1 LEIFKYLIKLLLL
14 IRKKERLNNMKLYSK
29 YFNKY
34 KLPFLIAVFCVV
46 CEAICDLLGPT
57 LMSNIINTGI
67 EQGALYKVY
76 YWGILM
82 LLVTAIGACFA
93 VTRNILASKV
103 SQRMGAEL
111 RYDLFEKIISFSE
124 VSADKIE
131 SGSLITRMTNDTS
144 QIVQFVNG
152 IMRIF
157 LKAPITCMGSIIFA
171 SILNLKLSI
180 IIYCVVA
187 IVGILIIGSMKF
199 SYPRFYKLQKAMDEV
214 NAIVQEYLIGVRLIK
229 AFGTYDKEAEKFG
242 NVNMNLM
249 EKGISSQL
257 IVTFVSPLITLTVG
271 IGTVIVIFVG
281 SNMFALNLANPGDI
295 TAFTIYMAQILTSLI
310 MITNIFNTFVRTKA
324 SNARIKEVFDCEGD
338 FSQSTKI
345 DKRDKDN
352 AVDKISGFEKINGDI
367 EFENVTFAYPNGS
380 GMPAIKDLS
389 FSINHGENL
398 AIIGPTGSGKSTIA
412 WLLLRFYDVTKG
424 KILANGHDIRELD
437 IERVRDNIAIVPQKP
452 MLFSGTVSENIKWG
466 NKEADFELF
475 NQAIDIAQAGF
486 IEKMQDGYESIL
498 GNAGVNVSGGQKQ
511 RISIARGILK
521 DSSILILDD
530 ATSALDAVTEA
541 RVREGL
547 NSKIR
552 NQTIITITQRC
563 GTAMFADKIL
573 VMDNGRKVGYGTH
586 EELMLNCEIY
596 RDIYKTQIE
605 SSKEV

>member
-1 LEIFKYLIKLLLL
+1 
-14 IRKKERLNNMKLYSK
+14 MKLYSK

-111 RYDLFEKIISFSE
+111 RYDLFEKIIYFSE

-199 SYPRFYKLQKAMDEV
+199 SYPRFYKLQRAMDEV

-338 FSQSTKI
+338 FSHSTKI
-345 DKRDKDN
+345 DRRDN
-352 AVDKISGFEKINGDI
+352 GNRVNKISEFEKINGDI

-380 GMPAIKDLS
+380 GRPAIKDLT

-475 NQAIDIAQAGF
+475 NQAIDIAQASF

-521 DSSILILDD
+521 DSSVLILDD